1 MSEKVKDNV
10 NAVDSLLKGMES
22 YITTK
27 TVVGEAVTI
36 GDTIVLPLADV
47 SFGMGV
53 GQFSKDGNTGG
64 MGGKIT
70 PSAVLIIQDGK
81 SKIINIKETDNISKI
96 ADLIPDVAE
105 KIKNK
110 FVKNDDPIDVD

>member
-1 MSEKVKDNV
+1 MGEKRED

-27 TVVGEAVTI
+27 TVVGEAITV

-53 GQFSKDGNTGG
+53 GQFSKDGSTGG

-81 SKIINIKETDNISKI
+81 SRIINVRDTDGISKL

-105 KIKNK
+105 KIKNR
-110 FVKNDDPIDVD
+110 FSKNDDSIDVE